1 MTVAIKRYL
10 RPDQVRE
17 LSLVFLIGLVFLFF
31 GTQIENY
38 FSPRIINRIAAD
50 VAIIAVVAIGEALVL
65 LTRNYDLSVGSV
77 VGFTAYFTGMAVAG
91 NPDIAPPLA
100 VVLAIGMGATMGA
113 INGVIVAWG
122 KVPSIIVTFG
132 TLAIFRAL
140 LVELSG
146 AKTVTTAS
154 MPQWVIDL
162 PQVTLASVAGF
173 DIRPMVLVALGV
185 VVIFALITRY
195 LPFGR
200 RLYAIGS
207 NPEAARMG
215 GLPASRMV
223 FIAYVIC
230 GALAG
235 LGGFMFLV
243 RFGNLTVVAAQGL
256 EIQVI
261 AAAVVGGISTNGG
274 SGTMIGVLLGAF
286 LINLLQQSLLR
297 WLQISEFWVGAFLG
311 MLILVAVTIDYVLMN
326 RLRSW
331 WGHTGQNMDTD
342 DDGDVTGVDDSTDI
356 DEVIGVDGGPPGD
369 VDAAGTTHLDPG
381 GGDFDPVV
389 DGPAT
394 DGGGDDVR

>member
-1 MTVAIKRYL
+1 MTLAIKRYL

-17 LSLVFLIGLVFLFF
+17 LSLVLLIVLVFIFF
-31 GTQIENY
+31 ATQIENY
-38 FSPRIINRIAAD
+38 FSPRIFNRIAAD
-50 VAIIAVVAIGEALVL
+50 VAIVTVVAVGEALVL
-65 LTRNYDLSVGSV
+65 LTRNYDLSVGAI
-77 VGFTAYFTGMAVAG
+77 VGFTAYFVGTALAG
-91 NPDIAPPLA
+91 NPDIAPPVAIVLA
-100 VVLAIGMGATMGA
+100 VAMGGVMGAVNGA
-113 INGVIVAWG
+113 LVAWG

-146 AKTVTTAS
+146 AKTVTTDS

-162 PQVTLASVAGF
+162 PQLTFFSIAGI
-173 DIRPMVLVALGV
+173 DVRPMVLIALGV
-185 VVIFALITRY
+185 VVLFATILRY

-207 NPEAARMG
+207 NPEAARIG
-215 GLPASRMV
+215 GLPAGRMV

-243 RFGNLTVVAAQGL
+243 RFGNITVVAAQGL

-297 WLQISEFWVGAFLG
+297 WLQISEFWVDAFLG
-311 MLILVAVTIDYVLMN
+311 MLILVAVTVDLVLMN

-331 WGHTGQNMDTD
+331 WGHSSQDMDL
-342 DDGDVTGVDDSTDI
+342 
-356 DEVIGVDGGPPGD
+356 DE
-369 VDAAGTTHLDPG
+369 AA
-381 GGDFDPVV
+381 
-389 DGPAT
+389 
-394 DGGGDDVR
+394 GGGDDAR

>member
-1 MTVAIKRYL
+1 MTLALKRHL
-10 RPDQVRE
+10 RPEQVRE
-17 LSLVFLIGLVFLFF
+17 LSLLLLIAIVFVFF

-38 FSPRIINRIAAD
+38 FSPRIFNRIAVD
-50 VAIIAVVAIGEALVL
+50 VAIVTVVAVGEALVL
-65 LTRNYDLSVGSV
+65 FTRNYDLSVGSI
-77 VGFTAYFTGMAVAG
+77 VGFTAYFVGVTLAG
-91 NPDIAPPLA
+91 TPDIPAPVA
-100 VVLAIGMGATMGA
+100 VVLAIGMGAAMGA
-113 INGVIVAWG
+113 INGVFVAWG

-162 PQVTLASVAGF
+162 PQMTLFSLAGF
-173 DIRPMVLVALGV
+173 DVRPMVLVALGV
-185 VVIFALITRY
+185 VVLFTLITRY

-243 RFGNLTVVAAQGL
+243 RFGNITVVAAQGL

-311 MLILVAVTIDYVLMN
+311 MLILVAVTIDSVLMN

-331 WGHTGQNMDTD
+331 WGHTSHNMDTD
-342 DDGDVTGVDDSTDI
+342 DSTGGAGD
-356 DEVIGVDGGPPGD
+356 
-369 VDAAGTTHLDPG
+369 A
-381 GGDFDPVV
+381 
-389 DGPAT
+389 
-394 DGGGDDVR
+394 R

>member
-1 MTVAIKRYL
+1 MTLAIKRHL

-17 LSLVFLIGLVFLFF
+17 LSLLFLIAIVFVFF
-31 GTQIENY
+31 GTQIDNY
-38 FSPRIINRIAAD
+38 FSPRIFNRIAVD
-50 VAIIAVVAIGEALVL
+50 VAIVTVVAVGEAIVL
-65 LTRNYDLSVGSV
+65 LTRNYDLSVGSI
-77 VGFTAYFTGMAVAG
+77 VGFTAYFVGATLAGTPDIPAPVAVA
-91 NPDIAPPLA
+91 
-100 VVLAIGMGATMGA
+100 LAIGMGAAMGA
-113 INGVIVAWG
+113 VNGVLVAWG

-154 MPQWVIDL
+154 MPQWIIDL
-162 PQVTLASVAGF
+162 PQMTFFSLLGF
-173 DIRPMVLVALGV
+173 DVRPMVLVAVGV
-185 VVIFALITRY
+185 VVVFSLITRY

-215 GLPASRMV
+215 GLPASQMV

-243 RFGNLTVVAAQGL
+243 RFGNITVVAAQGL

-311 MLILVAVTIDYVLMN
+311 MLILVAVTIDSVLMN

-331 WGHTGQNMDTD
+331 WGHTSHNMDADDTAEGAD
-342 DDGDVTGVDDSTDI
+342 DD
-356 DEVIGVDGGPPGD
+356 
-369 VDAAGTTHLDPG
+369 
-381 GGDFDPVV
+381 
-389 DGPAT
+389 
-394 DGGGDDVR
+394 R

>member
-1 MTVAIKRYL
+1 MTLAVKRLL

-17 LSLVFLIGLVFLFF
+17 LSLLFLIALVFVFF
-31 GTQIENY
+31 GTQIDNY
-38 FSPRIINRIAAD
+38 FSPRIFNRIAAD
-50 VAIIAVVAIGEALVL
+50 VAIITVVAVGEAIVL
-65 LTRNYDLSVGSV
+65 LTRNYDLSVGSI
-77 VGFTAYFTGMAVAG
+77 VGFTAYFVGTTLAG
-91 NPDIAPPLA
+91 NPDIAPLVA
-100 VVLAIGMGATMGA
+100 VLIAVGMGAALGA
-113 INGVIVAWG
+113 INGALVSWG

-146 AKTVTTAS
+146 AKTVTTDS

-162 PQVTLASVAGF
+162 PQVTFFSIAGL
-173 DIRPMVLVALGV
+173 DVRPMVLVALGV
-185 VVIFALITRY
+185 VVVAALILRY

-243 RFGNLTVVAAQGL
+243 RFGNITVVAAQGM

-297 WLQISEFWVGAFLG
+297 WLQISEFWVDAFLG

-326 RLRSW
+326 RLRNW
-331 WGHTGQNMDTD
+331 WGHTSHNMDTD
-342 DDGDVTGVDDSTDI
+342 Q
-356 DEVIGVDGGPPGD
+356 
-369 VDAAGTTHLDPG
+369 
-381 GGDFDPVV
+381 
-389 DGPAT
+389 PA
-394 DGGGDDVR
+394 GGGDDAR

>member
-1 MTVAIKRYL
+1 MGDAI
-10 RPDQVRE
+10 
-17 LSLVFLIGLVFLFF
+17 
-31 GTQIENY
+31 
-38 FSPRIINRIAAD
+38 
-50 VAIIAVVAIGEALVL
+50 VL
-65 LTRNYDLSVGSV
+65 LTRNYDLSVGSI
-77 VGFTAYFTGMAVAG
+77 VGFTAYFVGTTLAG
-91 NPDIAPPLA
+91 NPEIAPPLA
-100 VVLAIGMGATMGA
+100 ILLAVGMGAGLGA
-113 INGVIVAWG
+113 VNGLLVSWG
-122 KVPSIIVTFG
+122 RVPSIIVTFG

-146 AKTVTTAS
+146 AKTVTTES

-162 PQVTLASVAGF
+162 PQVTFFSIAGF
-173 DIRPMVLVALGV
+173 DVRPMVLVALGV
-185 VVIFALITRY
+185 VVAFALILRY

-215 GLPASRMV
+215 GLPAGRMV

-243 RFGNLTVVAAQGL
+243 RFGNITVVAAQGM

-297 WLQISEFWVGAFLG
+297 WLQISEFWVDAFLG

-326 RLRSW
+326 RLRTW
-331 WGHTGQNMDTD
+331 WGHTSHNMDM
-342 DDGDVTGVDDSTDI
+342 
-356 DEVIGVDGGPPGD
+356 DET
-369 VDAAGTTHLDPG
+369 A
-381 GGDFDPVV
+381 
-389 DGPAT
+389 
-394 DGGGDDVR
+394 GGGDDAR

>member
-1 MTVAIKRYL
+1 MTLAIKRYL

-17 LSLVFLIGLVFLFF
+17 LSLLLLIAIVFIFF
-31 GTQIENY
+31 GTQIANY
-38 FSPRIINRIAAD
+38 FSPRIFNRIAAD
-50 VAIIAVVAIGEALVL
+50 VAIITVVAVGEAIVL
-65 LTRNYDLSVGSV
+65 LTRNYDLSVGSI
-77 VGFTAYFTGMAVAG
+77 VGFTAYFVGTTLAG

-100 VVLAIGMGATMGA
+100 ILLAVGMGAGLGA
-113 INGVIVAWG
+113 VNGLLVSWG
-122 KVPSIIVTFG
+122 RVPSIIVTFG

-146 AKTVTTAS
+146 AKTVTTES

-162 PQVTLASVAGF
+162 PQVTFFSIAGF
-173 DIRPMVLVALGV
+173 DVRPMVLVALGV
-185 VVIFALITRY
+185 VVVFALILRY

-215 GLPASRMV
+215 GLPAGRMV

-243 RFGNLTVVAAQGL
+243 RFGNITVVAAQGM

-297 WLQISEFWVGAFLG
+297 WLQISEFWVDAFLG

-331 WGHTGQNMDTD
+331 WGHTSHNMDTD
-342 DDGDVTGVDDSTDI
+342 ET
-356 DEVIGVDGGPPGD
+356 
-369 VDAAGTTHLDPG
+369 A
-381 GGDFDPVV
+381 
-389 DGPAT
+389 
-394 DGGGDDVR
+394 GGGDDVR